1 MILMFENIIPLFE
14 LVVVSYI
21 CGALFSLLFRKFG
34 SGKPFFIPTI
44 IGSIFLIVLSLM
56 VIIDGSSLHFELA
69 PDNVFSV
76 NHFLID
82 GIAAFFLLLI
92 GIVSLSVSIYSLGYI
107 KEYIE
112 DKHVTVF
119 GFFFNTF
126 ILSMILLVSSNDVFS
141 FIVFWELMSLTS
153 FFLVIYNHENESNLK
168 AGIIYLIMTNLGTA
182 LILASLLLLSSQ
194 SGSLSFESFRLS
206 SDSNSTYVKNI
217 VFILAFIGFG
227 TKAGIVPLHVWLPYA
242 HPSAPSNVSALMSA
256 IMIKTAI
263 YGLIRVIYD
272 FSGVGSG
279 VTDNHEFVWWGF
291 LFVTFGAVSS
301 VVGVLYSVVEKDIK
315 RALAYSSIENIG
327 IIFIGL
333 GLSIVFLSFDLIYL
347 SAFAMLAAMYHVLN
361 HAIFKNLLFMG
372 AGAVIFRTHTANMEK
387 LGGLVKRMP
396 WTSLFFLVGVLSISG
411 LPFFN
416 GFVSEYLMMLSFIS
430 SYRIPDILIA
440 ISVGFA
446 SAAFA
451 LTLGIVL
458 ATFVKIFGI
467 SFLSKPRTEIIY
479 RIKEVP
485 RTMLAGMGIV
495 ALICIILGLIPFI
508 GITVITHAFNLQLPP
523 NQTLFSFE
531 PILSEFGASNNLSG
545 LSLPIVLM
553 IFISILV
560 ATLGFLYVV
569 GGKTKQRFSETWG
582 CGFGYFNERMQYTT
596 SSLSQPILHVFRNF
610 YRPSLVIQSF
620 LYPSS
625 NSYMKESVKIQISNK
640 NIFEDLVY
648 GPIISSAFKTY
659 EKMEKFQ
666 TGKINLYL
674 LNVLVI
680 IILFLVYVRLSP

>member
-1 MILMFENIIPLFE
+1 MISMFENIIPLFD

-21 CGALFSLLFRKFG
+21 CGALFSLLFRKYG

-44 IGSIFLIVLSLM
+44 IGSIFLIVLSLN
-56 VIIDGSSLHFELA
+56 VIIDGSSLHFEIA
-69 PDNVFSV
+69 PNNVFSV

-92 GIVSLSVSIYSLGYI
+92 GLVSLSVSIYSLGYV

-112 DKHVTVF
+112 NKHVTVF

-153 FFLVIYNHENESNLK
+153 FFLVIYNHENDSNLK
-168 AGIIYLIMTNLGTA
+168 SGIIYLIMTNLGTA
-182 LILASLLLLSSQ
+182 LILASFLLLSSQ
-194 SGSLSFESFRLS
+194 TGNFSFESFRLS
-206 SDSNSTYVKNI
+206 SDSFSAYVKNI

-263 YGLIRVIYD
+263 YGLIRFIYD

-291 LFVTFGAVSS
+291 LFVTIGAVSS

-347 SAFAMLAAMYHVLN
+347 SALAMLAAMYHLLN
-361 HAIFKNLLFMG
+361 HAIFKSLLFMG

-485 RTMLAGMGIV
+485 PTMLAGMGIV

-508 GITVITHAFNLQLPP
+508 GISMITHAFNLQLPP

-569 GGKTKQRFSETWG
+569 GGRTKQRISETWG
-582 CGFGYFNERMQYTT
+582 CGFGYFTERMQYTS

-610 YRPSLVIQSF
+610 YRPSLAIQSF
-620 LYPSS
+620 LYLSS
-625 NSYMKESVKIQISNK
+625 NPYMKESVKIQISNK
-640 NIFEDLVY
+640 NIFEDFIY
-648 GPIISSAFKTY
+648 GPIISNVFKAY
-659 EKMEKFQ
+659 ERMKKFQ

-680 IILFLVYVRLSP
+680 IILLLVYVRLSP

>member
-1 MILMFENIIPLFE
+1 
-14 LVVVSYI
+14 
-21 CGALFSLLFRKFG
+21 
-34 SGKPFFIPTI
+34 
-44 IGSIFLIVLSLM
+44 
-56 VIIDGSSLHFELA
+56 
-69 PDNVFSV
+69 
-76 NHFLID
+76 
-82 GIAAFFLLLI
+82 
-92 GIVSLSVSIYSLGYI
+92 
-107 KEYIE
+107 
-112 DKHVTVF
+112 
-119 GFFFNTF
+119 
-126 ILSMILLVSSNDVFS
+126 
-141 FIVFWELMSLTS
+141 
-153 FFLVIYNHENESNLK
+153 
-168 AGIIYLIMTNLGTA
+168 
-182 LILASLLLLSSQ
+182 
-194 SGSLSFESFRLS
+194 
-206 SDSNSTYVKNI
+206 
-217 VFILAFIGFG
+217 
-227 TKAGIVPLHVWLPYA
+227 
-242 HPSAPSNVSALMSA
+242 
-256 IMIKTAI
+256 
-263 YGLIRVIYD
+263 
-272 FSGVGSG
+272 
-279 VTDNHEFVWWGF
+279 
-291 LFVTFGAVSS
+291 
-301 VVGVLYSVVEKDIK
+301 
-315 RALAYSSIENIG
+315 
-327 IIFIGL
+327 
-333 GLSIVFLSFDLIYL
+333 
-347 SAFAMLAAMYHVLN
+347 
-361 HAIFKNLLFMG
+361 MG

-508 GITVITHAFNLQLPP
+508 GITMITHAFNLQLSP
-523 NQTLFSFE
+523 NQTLFSLE
-531 PILSEFGASNNLSG
+531 PILSEFDASNNLSG

-569 GGKTKQRFSETWG
+569 GGKTKQRISETWG

-620 LYPSS
+620 LYHSS

-640 NIFEDLVY
+640 NIFEELVY
-648 GPIISSAFKTY
+648 GPIISSVFKTY
-659 EKMEKFQ
+659 EKMKKFQ
-666 TGKINLYL
+666 TGKVNLYL

-680 IILFLVYVRLSP
+680 IILLLVYVRLFP

>member
-1 MILMFENIIPLFE
+1 MISMFEHIIPLFE

-44 IGSIFLIVLSLM
+44 IGSIFLIVLSLK

-206 SDSNSTYVKNI
+206 SDSNSAYVKNI

-263 YGLIRVIYD
+263 YGLIRIIYD

-291 LFVTFGAVSS
+291 LFVTIGAISS

-347 SAFAMLAAMYHVLN
+347 SAFAMLAAMYHLLN
-361 HAIFKNLLFMG
+361 HAIFKSLLFMG
-372 AGAVIFRTHTANMEK
+372 AGAIIFRTHTANMEK
-387 LGGLVKRMP
+387 LGGLVKGMP

-416 GFVSEYLMMLSFIS
+416 GFVSEYLMMLSFLS
-430 SYRIPDILIA
+430 SYHIPDILIA

-467 SFLSKPRTEIIY
+467 SFLSKPRTDIIY

-485 RTMLAGMGIV
+485 HTMLAGMGIV

-508 GITVITHAFNLQLPP
+508 GITMITHAFNLQLPP

-553 IFISILV
+553 IFVSILV

-569 GGKTKQRFSETWG
+569 GGRTKQRISETWG
-582 CGFGYFNERMQYTT
+582 CGFGYFNERMQYTA

-610 YRPSLVIQSF
+610 YRPSLAIQSI
-620 LYPSS
+620 LYHSS

-640 NIFEDLVY
+640 NIFEDLMY
-648 GPIISSAFKTY
+648 GPIISSVFKTY
-659 EKMEKFQ
+659 ERTKKFQ

-674 LNVLVI
+674 LNVFVI
-680 IILFLVYVRLSP
+680 IILLLVYVRLSP